1 MWNPV
6 PGANFHANGFNL
18 TLDKDPSIYQL
29 SNGFYIAGEAPA
41 SSSTKTS
48 VLGYST
54 SVIGYS
60 TSSAD
65 YSTTAYPTSAIIS
78 ATYSAGNTE
87 TYSASTTAVASYTA
101 SATPSWTTTTSA
113 VVTPPV
119 YQNSTATGTATDS
132 PYPSTGAYTTTSQAP
147 GAPAGTGSAKPSTTT
162 GPSVNAASGNVAT
175 GAVALIGGLL
185 LAFAM

>member
-54 SVIGYS
+54 SVIG
-60 TSSAD
+60 

-132 PYPSTGAYTTTSQAP
+132 PYPSTGAYTTSQAP
-147 GAPAGTGSAKPSTTT
+147 GAPAGTGSAKPSTT